1 MSFGGSDMSAR
12 VVRAA
17 AYLGAAGFAV
27 LVTACAERGT
37 AADDEAALLARG
49 DYLMSS
55 IVACGN
61 CHSPRD
67 DNGEFVDGMELAGAF
82 VIEEPA
88 FRAYAP
94 NITPDEETGIGAWT
108 DEEIMR
114 AVREG
119 IRPDGSVMG
128 PPMAYPF
135 YRDISDRDMRAIVAY
150 LRSVPPVRN
159 EVPTSTYHVDLPP
172 NWGPPVESVPEPNKD
187 DPVEYGRYLAHT
199 LGHCTDCHTPLVEG
213 QHDFSRI
220 GAGGNLFPKPFV
232 YSWNALAANITQH
245 AELGIGSWTDD
256 EIKRAITDGISRDG
270 RELLPFMAFDFY
282 RNITD
287 EDLDAI
293 VAYLR
298 TLPPAT
304 ATPPAD
310 H

>member
-1 MSFGGSDMSAR
+1 MSATMS
-12 VVRAA
+12 RAA
-17 AYLGAAGFAV
+17 ALLGVAG
-27 LVTACAERGT
+27 C
-37 AADDEAALLARG
+37 ALLAAACTQEGAAAGEQQALLERG
-49 DYLMSS
+49 DYLLNG
-55 IVACGN
+55 IVGCGN

-67 DNGEFVDGMELAGAF
+67 ENGDFIEGMELAGGF

-88 FRAYAP
+88 FIAYAP
-94 NITPDEETGIGAWT
+94 NITPDQETGIGNWT
-108 DEEIMR
+108 DDEIIR

-135 YRDISDRDMRAIVAY
+135 YRDISDRDMHAIVAY
-150 LRSVPPVRN
+150 LRSVPPVHH
-159 EVPTSTYHVDLPP
+159 EVPRSTYRVDLPP
-172 NWGPPVESVPEPNKD
+172 SWGEPVTSVPEPNKN

-220 GAGGNLFPKPFV
+220 GAGGNLFPQPFGF
-232 YSWNALAANITQH
+232 SWSALAANITSH
-245 AELGIGSWTDD
+245 PELGIGNWTDD
-256 EIKRAITDGISRDG
+256 EIKRAITHGVSRDG
-270 RELLPFMAFDFY
+270 RQLLPFMAFDFY
-282 RNITD
+282 ENIND

-304 ATPPAD
+304 AVPPAA